1 MPPFPLAAMEI
12 KPMTEIIKKAI
23 NALAGKSE
31 KATAPHEAM
40 QFAQAALN
48 LAHAAATLHNM
59 K

>member
-1 MPPFPLAAMEI
+1 
-12 KPMTEIIKKAI
+12 MTDELKKAI
-23 NALAGKSE
+23 NALATKAQN
-31 KATAPHEAM
+31 ATAPHEAM

>member
-1 MPPFPLAAMEI
+1 METLKRAVEQLAI
-12 KPMTEIIKKAI
+12 KAQ
-23 NALAGKSE
+23 NAS
-31 KATAPHEAM
+31 APGEAM

>member
-1 MPPFPLAAMEI
+1 MDTLKTAIEVLAD
-12 KPMTEIIKKAI
+12 KA
-23 NALAGKSE
+23 KSA
-31 KATAPHEAM
+31 ATPHEAM